1 MKSFRDQVTLELSKS
16 LGSFLPLIGGAEY
29 SHKLIPLFEVLT
41 NFEETVVRTAGNI
54 QYINIYAWVYVYYI
68 DSINNK

>member
-54 QYINIYAWVYVYYI
+54 QYINIYA
-68 DSINNK
+68 